1 MKFETS
7 MTLTIN
13 QCDDANVGSPGMV
26 VTVMVGM
33 LLAVAEDMLSFHH

>member
-13 QCDDANVGSPGMV
+13 QCDDANVDSPVMV
-26 VTVMVGM
+26 ITVMVRM
-33 LLAVAEDMLSFHH
+33 LLAAVEDMLSFDY